1 MIRRALVQVRDP
13 RTLSDEAK
21 AATAVLAAR
30 GVSVTHFTLKNLR
43 RGRLELG
50 PESLVAGD
58 LDAVPL
64 ALKKLGARGPF
75 VESYPSA
82 THPFL
87 ARKVWKSTLTDV
99 KQWVEARGEPLFVKP
114 GERLKRFTGFVYTS
128 RADDYLFQ
136 GASHR
141 APVDCSTV
149 VQFVREFR
157 AYVVGGV
164 VVGVCQYAG
173 ESGSPPEPAFVERVL
188 GALREQQQLVAG
200 FALDVGVLADGQPAV
215 VECNDGFGLGLYP
228 GLNAEVYADLLCA
241 RWEEL
246 MRGREPA

>member
-1 MIRRALVQVRDP
+1 MIKRALVQVRDP

-21 AATAVLAAR
+21 AATTALVAR
-30 GVSVTHFTLKNLR
+30 DLPVTHFTLKNLR
-43 RGRLELG
+43 RGRLELD
-50 PESLVAGD
+50 PDTLVAGD

-64 ALKKLGARGPF
+64 ALKKLGVQGPF

-87 ARKVWKSTLTDV
+87 ARRVWKSTLTDM
-99 KQWVEARGEPLFVKP
+99 KQWVEGRGGPVFVKP

-141 APVDCSTV
+141 ALVHCSSV

-157 AYVVGGV
+157 AYVLGGV
-164 VVGVCQYAG
+164 VLGVCQYAG
-173 ESGSPPEPAFVERVL
+173 ESGAPPEPAFVERVL
-188 GALREQQQLVAG
+188 DALREQQQLVAG

-228 GLNAEVYADLLCA
+228 GLNAEAYADLLCA

-246 MRGREPA
+246 MRGRESA